1 MAELVGFNMIKI
13 QGKLLN
19 LDLEPIQKLKIKTK
33 EAQKPNKSVQE
44 DSFFSRMLE
53 DIENRKGHEDDE
65 CSDLEFAKL
74 PIDDGVPSMFHS
86 SAGREQSRKVNNVKN
101 IV

>member
-1 MAELVGFNMIKI
+1 MNQKELISNFK
-13 QGKLLN
+13 
-19 LDLEPIQKLKIKTK
+19 KLKIKTK

-44 DSFFSRMLE
+44 ELFFSRMLE

>member
-1 MAELVGFNMIKI
+1 
-13 QGKLLN
+13 
-19 LDLEPIQKLKIKTK
+19 
-33 EAQKPNKSVQE
+33 
-44 DSFFSRMLE
+44 MLE